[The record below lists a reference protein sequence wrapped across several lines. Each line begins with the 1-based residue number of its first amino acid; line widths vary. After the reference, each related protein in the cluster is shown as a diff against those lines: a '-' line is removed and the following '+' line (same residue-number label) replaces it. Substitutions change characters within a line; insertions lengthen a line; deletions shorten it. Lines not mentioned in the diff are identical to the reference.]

1 MARNVGRTIKDLVQ
15 LILQRGI
22 IITKSATIYLYLQ
35 KNKVDSSMKKMK
47 KERYTCITFFFQLIK
62 GHTFFKVYTQ
72 KVSKIYTHT
81 IFFQGFS
88 LICKRLLALFI

>member
-1 MARNVGRTIKDLVQ
+1 
-15 LILQRGI
+15 
-22 IITKSATIYLYLQ
+22 
-35 KNKVDSSMKKMK
+35 MKKMK

-88 LICKRLLALFI
+88 LICKRLLALFIWLGKKTQTQTKKQDKVL